1 MHLRELLSDSL
12 AGVSLYKKNTGKYK
26 KIKKFKKFKKSTCFF
41 L

>member
-1 MHLRELLSDSL
+1 MPASINFLW
-12 AGVSLYKKNTGKYK
+12 KNTGKYK